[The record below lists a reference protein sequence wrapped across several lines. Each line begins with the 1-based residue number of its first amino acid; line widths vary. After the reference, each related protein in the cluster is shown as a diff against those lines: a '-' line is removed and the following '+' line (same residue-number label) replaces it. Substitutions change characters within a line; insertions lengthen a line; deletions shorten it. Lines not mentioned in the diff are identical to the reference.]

1 MHYSTSCVAWSW
13 ATQEVGRRGLG
24 VLLWC
29 LLTHHLTQEPPSWVG
44 KGGRMRI
51 LGVDPG
57 LTATGYAVLDAGQG
71 TPVVRASGLA
81 RSRSRRPLE
90 ERIREIYDE
99 LAAVVAEWRPGVTV
113 MEYGFPKTAIL
124 MGHVR
129 GAICLASAQH
139 GARVLEVSPAEVKNA
154 LTGSGRASKEQIQ
167 RAVTRMLRL
176 REPPRSEHVSD
187 ALALALVGAA
197 REGATLR

>member
-1 MHYSTSCVAWSW
+1 
-13 ATQEVGRRGLG
+13 
-24 VLLWC
+24 
-29 LLTHHLTQEPPSWVG
+29 
-44 KGGRMRI
+44 MRV

-57 LTATGYAVLDAGQG
+57 LTATGYAVLDVGEG
-71 TPVVRASGLA
+71 TPVVRVSGCA
-81 RSRSRRPLE
+81 RSSSRQPLE
-90 ERIREIYDE
+90 ERIRAIYEE

-113 MEYGFPKTAIL
+113 MEGLYSEYGFPKTAIL

-139 GARVLEVSPAEVKNA
+139 GARVLEVSPAEVKSA
-154 LTGSGRASKEQIQ
+154 LTGSGRAGKEQIQ

-176 REPPRSEHVSD
+176 REEPRSEHVSD